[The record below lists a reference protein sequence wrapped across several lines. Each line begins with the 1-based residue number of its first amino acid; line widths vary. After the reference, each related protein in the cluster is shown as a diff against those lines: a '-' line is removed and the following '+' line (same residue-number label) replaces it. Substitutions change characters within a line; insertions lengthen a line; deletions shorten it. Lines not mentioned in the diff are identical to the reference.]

1 MNNIESS
8 SDEESSIEFIEI
20 IYSKLQKAKKEIESL
35 KKNILEQNK
44 EKEKDAS
51 EIEYL
56 KKENDNQ
63 RKEIIILG
71 EKLEEAEKRPLKSK
85 NIITAIATTSTKSSN
100 EWAPTKF
107 KSTDLKDFNILTLL
121 PKKTKEKSYS
131 QELLNNYAKK
141 VFNGELKLKEAFLA
155 LKKTIPYSTLFD
167 RVKLLKGFNFF
178 IINLKFFRLIKLN
191 F

>member
-131 QELLNNYAKK
+131 QELIMPKK
-141 VFNGELKLKEAFLA
+141 
-155 LKKTIPYSTLFD
+155 Y
-167 RVKLLKGFNFF
+167 
-178 IINLKFFRLIKLN
+178 LIV
-191 F
+191 